1 MYLYPKYNL
10 CMNENYGYVP
20 TNSELNVYFTMSN
33 GEERDVANFEY
44 NDVYLIDK
52 IRFKKENK
60 NIKIKCEN
68 FNAFLNLLNNL
79 FIETS
84 NDSKIIKKCIK
95 NEIETYRLDTNAIK
109 EINIFI
115 GSNDP
120 NRGLKERESID
131 VYFEKEI
138 LETSSWDEK

>member
-1 MYLYPKYNL
+1 
-10 CMNENYGYVP
+10 MNENYDYVP
-20 TNSELNVYFTMSN
+20 ANSELNVYFTMSN

-52 IRFKKENK
+52 IRLKKENK

-84 NDSKIIKKCIK
+84 NDSKIIEKCIK
-95 NEIETYRLDTNAIK
+95 NEIKTYRLDTNAIK